1 MKNMEQQNNKIQL
14 SSKEILSHFF
24 TAYYPQ
30 EYVVSP
36 LYYNQVRIDKFIS
49 EIDAS
54 EVINNYSHYINIF
67 LGANCSNSNKLYFEA
82 IKRLFLSGE
91 NYKEENLKKLNIGF
105 NFENIPNINLSNNDF
120 SNYNFIWNFGDFLFQ
135 IYKNIYP
142 YVYKTIAQKF
152 YEARKE
158 DEEEYIMCGV
168 FFGESLSF
176 VHMQLE
182 ETIKLIMQKLI
193 PNIKNTNLQILID
206 LKDKNSSLLYELIE
220 DSFKKGYFDGC
231 YIKAV
236 NCCPTFLEQTGLSK
250 KEFEY
255 YQYLPSK
262 SLKKETKY
270 GK

>member
-30 EYVVSP
+30 AYVVSP
-36 LYYNQVRIDKFIS
+36 LYYDQVRIDKFIS

-54 EVINNYSHYINIF
+54 EVINNYSHRINIF
-67 LGANCSNSNKLYFEA
+67 LGANCSNSDNLNFEG

-91 NYKEENLKKLNIGF
+91 NYNEENLKKLNIGF
-105 NFENIPNINLSNNDF
+105 NFENIPNINLSSNDF
-120 SNYNFIWNFGDFLFQ
+120 SNYNFIWNFSDFLFE
-135 IYKNIYP
+135 IYENIYT
-142 YVYKTIAQKF
+142 YVYKAFTHKIS
-152 YEARKE
+152 EARKE
-158 DEEEYIMCGV
+158 DEEEYIICGV
-168 FFGESLSF
+168 FYGDSLSH
-176 VHMQLE
+176 VHKELE
-182 ETIKLIMQKLI
+182 ETIKQIMEKLI
-193 PNIKNTNLQILID
+193 PNVKNTNLQILID

-220 DSFKKGYFDGC
+220 DTLKKGYFDGC
-231 YIKAV
+231 YIKAI
-236 NCCPTFLEQTGLSK
+236 NCCQEFSEKTGLPK

-262 SLKKETKY
+262 SLIKEVKY